1 MGRRDLRATLIG
13 EAGTAL
19 ALVLAGIAALT
30 TFVAAAGPREL
41 ASEQI
46 ATTRRA
52 ADLVSDLQRA
62 IYASAYWFPTSES
75 RTAPTLAQ
83 QATVGKALI
92 KGMPQPIQ
100 PDARGAR
107 VWITGPL
114 YQLVHAAP
122 QAVLLGQPFMQV
134 SYDSELPT
142 DCRLLAGRLL
152 TAITAPS
159 PAVRPRTIRAWPSR
173 LRSPR
178 LPRPGSRPTTFPW
191 LLLSITRAWFDS
203 SAPFPLTRSTATATC
218 SASFSAWLLPK
229 PSPGQATERTETV
242 DRKFFGLLIS

>member
-1 MGRRDLRATLIG
+1 VGRRDLRATLIG

-46 ATTRRA
+46 AATRRA

-178 LPRPGSRPTTFPW
+178 LPRPGSRSGSARSSSWHRSKGSRRWICKSPPSSRQARARSGTPRRSWPIRVWSTTTTTG
-191 LLLSITRAWFDS
+191 LAGRS
-203 SAPFPLTRSTATATC
+203 SAS
-218 SASFSAWLLPK
+218 
-229 PSPGQATERTETV
+229 PS
-242 DRKFFGLLIS
+242 

>member
-1 MGRRDLRATLIG
+1 VGRRDLRATLIG

-122 QAVLLGQPFMQV
+122 QAVLLGLPFMQV

-178 LPRPGSRPTTFPW
+178 LPRPGSRSGSARSSSWHRSKGSRRWICKSPPSSRPGIAIENW
-191 LLLSITRAWFDS
+191 RAARAE
-203 SAPFPLTRSTATATC
+203 SAAAL
-218 SASFSAWLLPK
+218 
-229 PSPGQATERTETV
+229 RTEEA
-242 DRKFFGLLIS
+242 

>member
-46 ATTRRA
+46 AATRRA

-75 RTAPTLAQ
+75 RTAPKLAQ

-122 QAVLLGQPFMQV
+122 QAVLLGLPFMQV

-178 LPRPGSRPTTFPW
+178 LPRPGSRSGSARSSSWHRSKGSRRWICKSPPSSRPGIAIENW
-191 LLLSITRAWFDS
+191 RAARAE
-203 SAPFPLTRSTATATC
+203 SAAALRIEEA
-218 SASFSAWLLPK
+218 
-229 PSPGQATERTETV
+229 
-242 DRKFFGLLIS
+242 

>member
-46 ATTRRA
+46 AATRRA

-62 IYASAYWFPTSES
+62 IYASAYCFPTSES

-142 DCRLLAGRLL
+142 DCRLLAGRLP
-152 TAITAPS
+152 TAIT
-159 PAVRPRTIRAWPSR
+159 RGI
-173 LRSPR
+173 
-178 LPRPGSRPTTFPW
+178 PGN
-191 LLLSITRAWFDS
+191 
-203 SAPFPLTRSTATATC
+203 
-218 SASFSAWLLPK
+218 
-229 PSPGQATERTETV
+229 
-242 DRKFFGLLIS
+242 

>member
-122 QAVLLGQPFMQV
+122 QAVLLGLPFMQV

-178 LPRPGSRPTTFPW
+178 LPRPGSRSGSARSSSWHRSKGSRRWICKSPPSSRQARARSGTPRRSWPIRVWSTTTTTG
-191 LLLSITRAWFDS
+191 LAGRS
-203 SAPFPLTRSTATATC
+203 SAS
-218 SASFSAWLLPK
+218 
-229 PSPGQATERTETV
+229 PS
-242 DRKFFGLLIS
+242 

>member
-1 MGRRDLRATLIG
+1 LIG

-62 IYASAYWFPTSES
+62 IYASAYCFPTSES

-122 QAVLLGQPFMQV
+122 QAVLLGLPFMQV

-178 LPRPGSRPTTFPW
+178 LPRPGSRSGSARSSSWHRSKGSRRWICKSPPSSRPGIAIENW
-191 LLLSITRAWFDS
+191 RAARAE
-203 SAPFPLTRSTATATC
+203 SAAALRIEEA
-218 SASFSAWLLPK
+218 
-229 PSPGQATERTETV
+229 
-242 DRKFFGLLIS
+242 